1 MGHVA
6 TIDRNLMSVRC
17 FVIIRDQSLG
27 EKIPSES
34 TSPSCLVLRTIGLH
48 MFFRDAMVEAMGGG
62 GSEGI
67 DTIWSGY
74 NFILGFLIVFRS
86 TVADSLKK
94 IRQTTASEIL

>member
-1 MGHVA
+1 
-6 TIDRNLMSVRC
+6 
-17 FVIIRDQSLG
+17 
-27 EKIPSES
+27 
-34 TSPSCLVLRTIGLH
+34 

-86 TVADSLKK
+86 TVADSLNKNLPD
-94 IRQTTASEIL
+94 RSLREPLTT